1 MAIPYTFQF
10 VADHLTRSVSAYPL
24 HITSNSACS
33 VYIVRRIMSNVQREV
48 YLLDRNPEESAR
60 YAKALCYVCFDE
72 NQIKV

>member
-1 MAIPYTFQF
+1 
-10 VADHLTRSVSAYPL
+10 
-24 HITSNSACS
+24 
-33 VYIVRRIMSNVQREV
+33 MSNVQREV